1 MVFMPPDRLIRSL
14 KECGFTIEKI
24 AQLTG
29 SSRSH
34 ISRVMRGEKGITLS
48 LYMAL
53 MAVWETVA
61 KEGNDGRE

>member
-1 MVFMPPDRLIRSL
+1 MVFMPPDRLIKSL

-53 MAVWETVA
+53 VAIWETVA
-61 KEGNDGRE
+61 KEKNNDKQ